1 MERMRKYD
9 DKSNESLNNQ
19 IKRLKDEIQD
29 LQQRNTDA
37 QRISSKDNSRH
48 QFPLDYYY
56 SFPEPVF
63 LINNEGEILNCNFRA
78 ANIFSISQVKM
89 DHHIRLN
96 DYVNSSEKKVFTNI
110 IQRLFENELESKGYE
125 LTMNPD
131 QETELLFLTY
141 FNPLYKK
148 GIIDAAVIIM
158 VHISG
163 YRKSPQDLLREFEF
177 SSLIYD
183 SAPTAVFTVDNNKTI
198 TSWNKM
204 AERITGYSAFEAIG
218 KKCGIFS
225 DNTCMNSCKIP
236 KIKTAHHQNEHE
248 CIITTKTR
256 EKKNIHKKCD
266 FLKDK
271 NGGIIGRIESFEDI
285 TGVKSV
291 MHDLIVSKERAQES
305 DQLKSSFLANMS
317 HEIRT
322 PVNGIIG
329 FAELLKD
336 ATLSLEER
344 EEYLGIIKQSGN
356 QLLTLVN
363 DIIDISKIEANQLT
377 VNMENFSLNLMLEE
391 LQKIFN
397 QQIEKSG
404 KKISLEFHKGL
415 DYEKDEIKSDPF
427 RLRQILT
434 NLLTNA
440 VKFTHQGAI
449 SFGYRIT
456 EDCKHIE
463 FFVKDSGVGIPEIQQ
478 DFIFKRFAQ
487 VNSVEKHHM
496 KGTGLGL
503 AITKGILEILNGSI
517 TVESKQGT
525 GTIFRFNLPFV
536 QAEQYKLKKTKK
548 QHVMNYNWGKKTI
561 LIVEDDHVNYKYLE
575 ITLHRTRVKVIRAHD
590 GQQAVELCQKH
601 PEIDVVLMDIQLPVL
616 DGYKATR
623 KIKSFRTDLPI
634 IAQTANAMDDDEEKC
649 LKAGCDDYLTKP
661 ISHEVLFDLLGN
673 VFREK
678 HQISS

>member
-9 DKSNESLNNQ
+9 DRTNESLNNQ
-19 IKRLKDEIQD
+19 IKRLKDEIHD
-29 LQQRNTDA
+29 LQQRNFDA
-37 QRISSKDNSRH
+37 QRISSNDNSRH
-48 QFPLDYYY
+48 QFPMDYYY

-63 LINNEGEILNCNFRA
+63 LINNEAEILNCNHRA
-78 ANIFSISQVKM
+78 ASIFSISQPKM
-89 DHHIRLN
+89 DHHIRL
-96 DYVNSSEKKVFTNI
+96 DEFVISSEKKVFTNF
-110 IQRLFENELESKGYE
+110 IQQLFNDELISKGYE
-125 LTMNPD
+125 VTMQP
-131 QETELLFLTY
+131 EEGAELSFLSY
-141 FNPLYKK
+141 FNPLYKN
-148 GIIDAAVIIM
+148 GVIDAAVIIM

-163 YRKSPQDLLREFEF
+163 YKKSPRDLLREFEF

-183 SAPTAVFTVDNNKTI
+183 TAPTAVFTVDNNKTI

-204 AERITGYSAFEAIG
+204 AERITGYSAFEAVG
-218 KKCGIFS
+218 KKCDIFFG
-225 DNTCMNSCKIP
+225 NYCMNSCRIP
-236 KIKTAHHQNEHE
+236 KLKTGYLQKEDE
-248 CIITTKTR
+248 CIITTKSG
-256 EKKNIHKKCD
+256 EKKSIRKKCD
-266 FLKDK
+266 FLRNK
-271 NGGIIGRIESFEDI
+271 NDEIIGRIESFEDI
-285 TGVKSV
+285 TDVKNV
-291 MHDLIVSKERAQES
+291 IHDLIVSKERAQES

-377 VNMENFSLNLMLEE
+377 VNMENFSLNLLLEE
-391 LQKIFN
+391 LQKIFK
-397 QQIEKSG
+397 QQIEQSG
-404 KKISLEFHKGL
+404 KNISLEFQKGL
-415 DYEKDEIKSDPF
+415 EYEKDEIKTDPF

-440 VKFTHQGAI
+440 VKFTQKGTI
-449 SFGYRIT
+449 SFGYRIR
-456 EDCKHIE
+456 EDNEHIE
-463 FFVKDSGVGIPEIQQ
+463 FYVKDSGVGIPELQQ

-487 VNSVEKHHM
+487 VNSEEKHHM

-517 TVESKQGT
+517 AVESKPGS
-525 GTIFRFNLPFV
+525 GTIFRFQLPFI
-536 QAEQYKLKKTKK
+536 QAEQSKFKKTKK
-548 QHVMNYNWGKKTI
+548 QHVMNYNWGNKTL
-561 LIVEDDHVNYKYLE
+561 LIVEDDHINYKYLE
-575 ITLHRTRVKVIRAHD
+575 ITLLRTKVKVIRAHD

-601 PEIDVVLMDIQLPVL
+601 PEIDVVLMDIQLPVF

-623 KIKSFRTDLPI
+623 KIKSFRADLPI

-661 ISHEVLFDLLGN
+661 ISHQVLFDLLEN
-673 VFREK
+673 VFSEK